1 MVGAVADLPWSHLDL
16 RRPDLPQ
23 VFQRAWRLRAL
34 KTPAGRVSG
43 PSTPEAESPARRPAS
58 NGRLAPRPPG
68 PQGGAREAAA
78 KGLRLPRPALAAA
91 GVPGS
96 RLQAAFSPVPHSA
109 PLAPTAAS
117 PVLATAT
124 FIFLN
129 YIGRKAKAK
138 TAERRARSRARSEHR
153 ERAGSQRRGL
163 RAAQGRPSGIGAGA
177 PSTREAGAGQQAGRP
192 DSKRTGP
199 HASVCRD
206 ASPRP

>member
-1 MVGAVADLPWSHLDL
+1 MIPP
-16 RRPDLPQ
+16 RPQEARSPPSL
-23 VFQRAWRLRAL
+23 
-34 KTPAGRVSG
+34 PAGREAPSPENPSRPRFRPFQPRGRTPG
-43 PSTPEAESPARRPAS
+43 PPACFEQPPGAPPARSARRSPRG
-58 NGRLAPRPPG
+58 GREGAALTSPG
-68 PQGGAREAAA
+68 
-78 KGLRLPRPALAAA
+78 A
-91 GVPGS
+91 GCGRGS
-96 RLQAAFSPVPHSA
+96 RLQAPYPPLPHSA

-163 RAAQGRPSGIGAGA
+163 RAAQGQPSGVGAGD